1 MAKDK
6 DKIEYFAYLKM
17 VDGQK
22 KLMDKLV
29 SAVGESKA
37 NQMYDQI
44 VAKISDE
51 TDIKAEDIDSFVT
64 QLAENNNATKK
75 LVNDVFVSIKNVEDA
90 KKKVDKNY
98 VDTQNAVNNAKNSLK
113 QKREKLSTVS
123 NEEKKN
129 ILKQISTDE
138 KQLKQLKIEDFI
150 NSSGV
155 LTVVPDEVLVKYF
168 KNGYLEFPKNINISN
183 IQGLF
188 EDGSKLKTD
197 LVGVNNIPS
206 NLRVIGKNIFN
217 GCSNLRN
224 FDVPVTVTTIED
236 GAFAHCSSLQT
247 LNLPS
252 TLINV
257 GDMAFAGTTCQLTID
272 DNNGKY
278 KLVNGQFIDIQTKT
292 LVAYDEMQSRDFV
305 PDKNINIIGQA
316 AFMGVILNSIAIKD
330 SNIKIIDKVAFKDAI
345 IDNNV
350 TINNVEAIKDNAF
363 ENAKVG
369 GNVEIS
375 ADTIE
380 QNAFEKADIGKNLII
395 EAEKIEKNAVKDAVI
410 NGDLKVKV
418 DQLSTNALADADV
431 KNDVI
436 ISADEIDTNALIN
449 TQCNNAN
456 IIAKRVNNGALRD
469 LDAKNVVNLTA
480 EEVGDGVLE
489 GSSAKCAVFDV
500 GKCGIDMFSGAKLE
514 LVALTKRTL
523 EGIRTKMT
531 EEIKREVSYE
541 EIYTAIQERY
551 KDMHELV
558 IFEELLQQQDDQQSL
573 QNALKEIKKVS
584 EKNKS
589 IDIKNIELTLENE
602 NKRFDQNFDSKI
614 SEVVEDIKDNINES
628 PNPTALQIEKIYQ
641 TTVINFQTGESF
653 SSEVNE
659 DSFNQ
664 FAQTWDTTGLIKKE
678 EEKQT
683 QEENQVA
690 AYLVIEPQKNK

>member
-1 MAKDK
+1 MAKEK
-6 DKIEYFAYLKM
+6 DKIEHFAYLKM

-22 KLMDKLV
+22 KLMDKLI

-44 VAKISDE
+44 IEKLSDE
-51 TDIKAEDIDSFVT
+51 SDIKADEIDSFVT

-75 LVNDVFVSIKNVEDA
+75 LVSDVFVSIKNVEDA
-90 KKKVDKNY
+90 KQKIDKNY
-98 VDTQNAVNNAKNSLK
+98 VNTQNAVNNAKSTIEQKKK
-113 QKREKLSTVS
+113 QLQTAS
-123 NEEKKN
+123 EEDKKQ
-129 ILKQISTDE
+129 ILKQISTSE

-150 NSSGV
+150 NANGV
-155 LTVVPDEVLVKYF
+155 LTAVPDEVLSKYF

-188 EDGSKLKTD
+188 EDGSKLRTD

-272 DNNGKY
+272 DNNERY

-330 SNIKIIDKVAFKDAI
+330 SNIKIIEKVAFKDAI

-350 TINNVEAIKDNAF
+350 VINVEEIKENAF
-363 ENAKVG
+363 ENTKVG
-369 GNVEIS
+369 GDAEIS
-375 ADTIE
+375 AETIKH
-380 QNAFEKADIGKNLII
+380 NAFEKANFGGDLKLNANTI
-395 EAEKIEKNAVKDAVI
+395 EENVVKDAVI
-410 NGDLKVKV
+410 NGDLQVESKEIT
-418 DQLSTNALADADV
+418 SRALADCEVKKDV
-431 KNDVI
+431 SVNAEKICTDALNNTRCNNVNVVAEEVEDGAFRGVQTEVI
-436 ISADEIDTNALIN
+436 KISADKAG
-449 TQCNNAN
+449 
-456 IIAKRVNNGALRD
+456 NGI
-469 LDAKNVVNLTA
+469 
-480 EEVGDGVLE
+480 LE

-500 GKCGIDMFSGAKLE
+500 EECSVDMFNGSKLE

-523 EGIRTKMT
+523 EGIRTKMI
-531 EEIKREVSYE
+531 EEVGREVSYE
-541 EIYTAIQERY
+541 EIYAAIQERY
-551 KDMHELV
+551 KDMQELV
-558 IFEELLQQQDDQQSL
+558 IFEELLQQQDDEQSL
-573 QNALKEIKKVS
+573 KNALKEIKKVTG
-584 EKNKS
+584 KNKS
-589 IDIKNIELTLENE
+589 SKLKRIESELESESKQIAQGFDENIN
-602 NKRFDQNFDSKI
+602 
-614 SEVVEDIKDNINES
+614 EVVQNIKDNISES
-628 PNPTALQIEKIYQ
+628 LDEKSTQVEKKYQ
-641 TTVINFQTGESF
+641 TTVVNFQTGKSF
-653 SSEVNE
+653 SSEVE
-659 DSFNQ
+659 EVRFNI
-664 FAQTWDTTGLIKKE
+664 FAQSFDTDSLINKE
-678 EEKQT
+678 EQQQN
-683 QEENQVA
+683 QEENEVA
-690 AYLVIEPQKNK
+690 AYLVMSPQKK

>member
-1 MAKDK
+1 MAKEK
-6 DKIEYFAYLKM
+6 DKIEHFAYLKM

-22 KLMDKLV
+22 KLMDKLI
-29 SAVGESKA
+29 SAVGENKA

-44 VAKISDE
+44 IEKLSDE
-51 TDIKAEDIDSFVT
+51 SDIKADEIDSFVT
-64 QLAENNNATKK
+64 QLAENNNTTKK
-75 LVNDVFVSIKNVEDA
+75 LVADVFTSIKIVEEA
-90 KKKVDKNY
+90 KQKLDKNY
-98 VDTQNAVNNAKNSLK
+98 VNTQNTVNNAKSTIEQKKK
-113 QKREKLSTVS
+113 QLQTAS
-123 NEEKKN
+123 EEDKKQ
-129 ILKQISTDE
+129 ILKQISISE

-150 NSSGV
+150 NSNGV
-155 LTVVPDEVLVKYF
+155 LTAVPDEVLSKYF
-168 KNGYLEFPKNINISN
+168 KNGYLDFPRNINISN

-188 EDGSKLKTD
+188 VTGSKLKTD
-197 LVGVNNIPS
+197 LIGINNLPT
-206 NLRVIGKNIFN
+206 NLRVIGKDIFN
-217 GCSNLRN
+217 GCINLRN
-224 FDVPVTVTTIED
+224 FDVPVSVTTIED
-236 GAFAHCSSLQT
+236 GAFAHCSSLKT

-257 GDMAFAGTTCQLTID
+257 GDRAFAGTNCQLTID
-272 DNNGKY
+272 DNNERY
-278 KLVNGQFIDIQTKT
+278 KLVNGQFIDTQTKT
-292 LVAYDEMQSRDFV
+292 IVAYDEMQSRDFV

-316 AFMGVILNSIAIKD
+316 ALMGAILNSITIKD
-330 SNIKIIDKVAFKDAI
+330 SNIKVIEKEAFKDAI
-345 IDNNV
+345 VDNNV
-350 TINNVEAIKDNAF
+350 VINVEEIKENAF
-363 ENAKVG
+363 ENTKVG
-369 GNVEIS
+369 GDAEVS
-375 ADTIE
+375 AETIKH
-380 QNAFEKADIGKNLII
+380 NAFEKANFGGDLKLNANTI
-395 EAEKIEKNAVKDAVI
+395 EENVVKDAVV

-418 DQLSTNALADADV
+418 GKLSTNALADADV
-431 KNDVI
+431 KNNVI

-469 LDAKNVVNLTA
+469 LDAKNVVSLTA

-500 GKCGIDMFSGAKLE
+500 GKCGIDMFSGARLE

-523 EGIRTKMT
+523 EGIRKKMT
-531 EEIKREVSYE
+531 EEINREVSYE

-551 KDMHELV
+551 KDMQELV

-628 PNPTALQIEKIYQ
+628 PNTTALQTEKIYQ

-664 FAQTWDTTGLIKKE
+664 FAQTWDTSGLIKKE

-690 AYLVIEPQKNK
+690 AYLVIEPQKK